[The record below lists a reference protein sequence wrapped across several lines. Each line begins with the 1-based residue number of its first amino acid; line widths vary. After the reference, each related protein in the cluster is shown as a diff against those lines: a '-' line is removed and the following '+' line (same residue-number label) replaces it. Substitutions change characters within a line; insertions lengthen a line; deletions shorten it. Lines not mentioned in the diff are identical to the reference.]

1 MLTSRSGDNSGHTP
15 DLTYFEKGRGTVW
28 TSLDCVEKFNVNVHP
43 GAQVREGLNGYRLTP
58 SVAAVTFA
66 DTDGEWA
73 ATEQGADTDWQAG
86 DNRSPFVLANRNR
99 QNLRLWLTATVTEP
113 ATLHIT
119 LGDRDE
125 EGGVAGWTVT
135 LSPGENRLS
144 LPVEQLQQEDPD
156 HELTRVTRLRVQADA
171 AAPVVLSAAQLTD
184 LTTLY
189 QQKQQLYIG
198 WLATPEDTA
207 GCLADTVAAYEAALE
222 AARAVYADER
232 ADEAAL
238 QAAQQSVQ
246 QAALALSFAQ
256 GDVNGDTEITIVD
269 ALMTLQ
275 AAAGQIELSA
285 RAARAAAVTDDGVS
299 AAAALAILQY
309 TTHQHMAW

>member
-1 MLTSRSGDNSGHTP
+1 M
-15 DLTYFEKGRGTVW
+15 
-28 TSLDCVEKFNVNVHP
+28 
-43 GAQVREGLNGYRLTP
+43 
-58 SVAAVTFA
+58 
-66 DTDGEWA
+66 
-73 ATEQGADTDWQAG
+73 
-86 DNRSPFVLANRNR
+86 
-99 QNLRLWLTATVTEP
+99 
-113 ATLHIT
+113 
-119 LGDRDE
+119 
-125 EGGVAGWTVT
+125 
-135 LSPGENRLS
+135 
-144 LPVEQLQQEDPD
+144 
-156 HELTRVTRLRVQADA
+156 QADA

-189 QQKQQLYIG
+189 QQKQQLYTG

-309 TTHQHMAW
+309 TTHQHMVW